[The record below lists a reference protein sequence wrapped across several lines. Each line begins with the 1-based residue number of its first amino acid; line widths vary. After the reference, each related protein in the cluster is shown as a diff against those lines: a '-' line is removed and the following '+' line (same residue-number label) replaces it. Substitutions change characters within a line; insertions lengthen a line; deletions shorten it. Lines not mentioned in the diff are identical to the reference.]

1 MNKNCVWGGQV
12 HYESPAMT
20 SIEVRSEH
28 VLCTS
33 VFTTEN
39 EDYSFID
46 GEEDGGI
53 AW

>member
-33 VFTTEN
+33 FTTVN
-39 EDYSFID
+39 EDYFIEGD
-46 GEEDGGI
+46 VDGGI

>member
-33 VFTTEN
+33 GFTTEN
-39 EDYSFID
+39 EDYFVIGGSE
-46 GEEDGGI
+46 GENWI
-53 AW
+53 